1 MPLAMDRL
9 VVALLN
15 TGAER
20 PDPLETP
27 LGTARWWA
35 SLAIP
40 LPAIKPR
47 FDAALSQALRSL
59 REAAQAYASGDK
71 AVSLTLTFR
80 GDASDAILF
89 EAAHAIRRAAD
100 DGTLRRTR
108 QCAGRACGR
117 YFLDETKNG
126 SRRWCSLRCMER
138 ARAPRRRTIS
148 R

>member
-15 TGAER
+15 TGAEH

-35 SLAIP
+35 GLAVA
-40 LPAIKPR
+40 LPPMKPR
-47 FDAALSQALRSL
+47 FDGALSEALREL
-59 REAAQAYASGDK
+59 RVAARKYASGDHGPLP
-71 AVSLTLTFR
+71 VRFR
-80 GDASDAILF
+80 GDATDAILF
-89 EAAHAIRRAAD
+89 EVAHAIRRAAD
-100 DGTLRRTR
+100 DGTLRRVR
-108 QCAGRACGR
+108 QCTGRACGR
-117 YFLDETKNG
+117 YFLDDTKNR